1 MAELARKGTAKPSA
15 FFSGWR
21 EVTANQ
27 VVNINIQLD
36 EPVRGPMDL
45 MILSRAVTDSV
56 DFSWLKV
63 SGFRLV
69 KQSTEA
75 ADVR

>member
-1 MAELARKGTAKPSA
+1 PSA

-21 EVTANQ
+21 EVTSEQA
-27 VVNINIQLD
+27 VNVNFQLD
-36 EPVRGPMDL
+36 KPVREPMDL
-45 MILSRAVTDSV
+45 MILSRAVTDTV

-69 KQSTEA
+69 KQSA
-75 ADVR
+75 GASNVRK